1 MVFHFWEFK
10 EAKEFIVMWRVDQGQ
25 KWAAILKQKHF
36 QIGWEGWNV
45 EGYNGR
51 EKDKE
56 MTEGKGD
63 MNTLYHRQSIGCLL
77 VANFLISHHFSLSLF
92 HPPPLSAILP
102 SFHYIAPGS
111 EVDIWVLHRGT
122 WTWATAGRTSH
133 TSLTHTL
140 FGQSHERELWIGLLG
155 WQHTTQLG

>member
-77 VANFLISHHFSLSLF
+77 VVNFLISHHFSLSLF
-92 HPPPLSAILP
+92 HPPLCQPVSRHSIILRRAQRLIYEC
-102 SFHYIAPGS
+102 SIEG
-111 EVDIWVLHRGT
+111 LG
-122 WTWATAGRTSH
+122 
-133 TSLTHTL
+133 
-140 FGQSHERELWIGLLG
+140 HERLLDVH
-155 WQHTTQLG
+155 HTHHSRIRSLVKAMKGSFE